1 MQNIDVAHSFFY
13 DINGKFEKRSMNVS
27 YAYNKYWSY
36 ATVIAKITE
45 TLKGEMVCI
54 ISYNNFSSTTSKHI
68 GQLKRTCPFNVV
80 RLPQSLGYSDF
91 YAHDTVECCIDN
103 INYYAES
110 KLTQKANREG
120 FLTYYSMLKNTLE
133 IVGFESQ
140 FEKTTEILNKYKS
153 LYESIN
159 DPEKIKELKA
169 KQKELERQRKENLQK
184 ELNKILEKYSYI
196 DLIRFAYSD
205 FWFNDFS
212 LDAYNN
218 QKELKIKLREYFN
231 PKNELSFVWFDSD
244 FCRTSQHIT
253 VNRKEAETLLKL
265 WGKGKLKRGMK
276 IACYTVLD
284 IQKTFIKIGCHKI
297 PVENLQALLNKENTK
312 KAA

>member
-1 MQNIDVAHSFFY
+1 MQNIDVAHKFFY
-13 DINGKFEKRSMNVS
+13 DYEGTFDKPYMNVS
-27 YAYNKYWSY
+27 FTKGRYWSY
-36 ATVIAKITE
+36 ATCIAKITE
-45 TLKGEMVCI
+45 TLKGEKVCI
-54 ISYNNFSSTTSKHI
+54 ISYNNFSHTTSNHI
-68 GQLKRTCPFNVV
+68 NQLKRACPFNVV
-80 RLPQSLGYSDF
+80 HLPQTLGHSDF
-91 YAHDTVECCIDN
+91 YAYDTVKCCIGN

-140 FEKTTEILNKYKS
+140 FEKTTEILNKYKT

-159 DPEKIKELKA
+159 DPEKLKDYKA
-169 KQKELERQRKENLQK
+169 KQAQK
-184 ELNKILEKYSYI
+184 EKGKQQRLKEELKQHIK
-196 DLIRFAYSD
+196 RFDISELAYLAYSNQTVVDTD
-205 FWFNDFS
+205 FRT
-212 LDAYNN
+212 
-218 QKELKIKLREYFN
+218 KLRQYLN
-231 PKNELSFVWFDSD
+231 PKNDLSFVWFDSD

-265 WGKGKLKRGMK
+265 WSKGKLKRGMK